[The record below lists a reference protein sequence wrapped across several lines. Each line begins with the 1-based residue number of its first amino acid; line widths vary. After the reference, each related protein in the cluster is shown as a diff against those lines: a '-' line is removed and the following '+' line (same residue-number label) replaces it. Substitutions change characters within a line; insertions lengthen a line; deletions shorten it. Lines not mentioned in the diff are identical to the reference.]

1 MIVCLLNPNQQ
12 LQINNFQKDFIQTNC
27 HFCKKI
33 LKNYQNMI
41 LLNSLKNFSTDF
53 SSIDLKS
60 ISNSIKN
67 ITIYEPEIKPFS
79 SDFSIPFYN
88 QKSKFEFSL
97 SSKIELTFDD
107 KIHFFDFPLV
117 FFNLKDGS
125 KDKFLELNK
134 KIGTNIFPLNIKVFR
149 IGKCLCQNNSFVL
162 EDSVWKKLK

>member
-1 MIVCLLNPNQQ
+1 MVVILLNPNQQ
-12 LQINNFQKDFIQTNC
+12 LLLNNFQSDFIRLNFNYCT
-27 HFCKKI
+27 KI
-33 LKNYQNMI
+33 LKNYQTMI
-41 LLNSLKNFSTDF
+41 PLNFFNDIPDF
-53 SSIDLKS
+53 PELKS

-67 ITIYEPEIKPFS
+67 IIIYEPEIKPFS

-125 KDKFLELNK
+125 KGKFLELNK
-134 KIGTNIFPLNIKVFR
+134 KIGTNIFPINIKVFR
-149 IGKCLCQNNSFVL
+149 IGKCLCQNNSFIL
-162 EDSVWKKLK
+162 EDSLWKKLK

>member
-1 MIVCLLNPNQQ
+1 MVVILLNPNQQ
-12 LQINNFQKDFIQTNC
+12 LLLNNFQSDFIRLNFDYCT
-27 HFCKKI
+27 KI
-33 LKNYQNMI
+33 LKNYQTMI
-41 LLNSLKNFSTDF
+41 PLNFFNDIPDF
-53 SSIDLKS
+53 PELKS

-67 ITIYEPEIKPFS
+67 IIIYEPEIKPFS

-107 KIHFFDFPLV
+107 KTHFFDFPLV

-125 KDKFLELNK
+125 KGKFLELNK

-149 IGKCLCQNNSFVL
+149 IGKCLCQNNSFIL
-162 EDSVWKKLK
+162 EDFLWKKLK

>member
-1 MIVCLLNPNQQ
+1 MVVILLNPNQQ
-12 LQINNFQKDFIQTNC
+12 LLLNNFQSDFIRLNFDYCT
-27 HFCKKI
+27 KI
-33 LKNYQNMI
+33 LKNYQTMI
-41 LLNSLKNFSTDF
+41 PLNFFNDIPDF
-53 SSIDLKS
+53 PELKS

-67 ITIYEPEIKPFS
+67 IIINEPEIKPLS

-88 QKSKFEFSL
+88 QKSKFDFSL

-125 KDKFLELNK
+125 KGEFLELNK

-149 IGKCLCQNNSFVL
+149 IGKCLCQNNSFIL
-162 EDSVWKKLK
+162 EDSLWKKLK

>member
-1 MIVCLLNPNQQ
+1 MVVILLNPNQQ
-12 LQINNFQKDFIQTNC
+12 LLLNNFQSDFIRLNFDYCT
-27 HFCKKI
+27 KI
-33 LKNYQNMI
+33 LKNYQTMI
-41 LLNSLKNFSTDF
+41 PLNFFNDIPDF
-53 SSIDLKS
+53 PELKS

-67 ITIYEPEIKPFS
+67 IIIYEPEIKPFS

-88 QKSKFEFSL
+88 QKSKFDFSL

-125 KDKFLELNK
+125 KGEFLELNK

-149 IGKCLCQNNSFVL
+149 IGKCLCQNNSFIL
-162 EDSVWKKLK
+162 EESLWKKLK

>member
-1 MIVCLLNPNQQ
+1 MVVILLNPNQQ
-12 LQINNFQKDFIQTNC
+12 LLLNNFQSDFIRLNFNYCT
-27 HFCKKI
+27 KI
-33 LKNYQNMI
+33 LKNYQTMI
-41 LLNSLKNFSTDF
+41 PLNFFNDIPDF
-53 SSIDLKS
+53 PELKS

-67 ITIYEPEIKPFS
+67 IIINEPEIKPFS

-88 QKSKFEFSL
+88 QKSKFDFSL

-125 KDKFLELNK
+125 KGNFLELNK

-149 IGKCLCQNNSFVL
+149 IGKCLCQNNSFIL
-162 EDSVWKKLK
+162 EDSLWKKLK

>member
-1 MIVCLLNPNQQ
+1 MVVILLNPNQQ
-12 LQINNFQKDFIQTNC
+12 LLLNNFQSDFIRLNFNYCT
-27 HFCKKI
+27 KI
-33 LKNYQNMI
+33 LKNYQTMI
-41 LLNSLKNFSTDF
+41 PLNFFNDIPDF
-53 SSIDLKS
+53 PELKS

-67 ITIYEPEIKPFS
+67 IIINEPEIKPFS

-125 KDKFLELNK
+125 KGKFLELNK
-134 KIGTNIFPLNIKVFR
+134 KIGTNIFPINIKVFR
-149 IGKCLCQNNSFVL
+149 IGKCLCQNNSFIL
-162 EDSVWKKLK
+162 EDSLWKKLK

>member
-1 MIVCLLNPNQQ
+1 MVVILLNPNQQ
-12 LQINNFQKDFIQTNC
+12 LLLNNFQSDFVRLNFDYCT
-27 HFCKKI
+27 KI
-33 LKNYQNMI
+33 LKNYQTMI
-41 LLNSLKNFSTDF
+41 PLNFFNDIPDF
-53 SSIDLKS
+53 PELKS

-67 ITIYEPEIKPFS
+67 IIIYEPEIKPFS

-88 QKSKFEFSL
+88 QKSKFDFSL

-125 KDKFLELNK
+125 KGKFLELNK

-149 IGKCLCQNNSFVL
+149 IGKCLCQNNSFIL
-162 EDSVWKKLK
+162 EDSLWKKLK

>member
-1 MIVCLLNPNQQ
+1 MVVILLNPNQQ
-12 LQINNFQKDFIQTNC
+12 LLLNNFQSDFIRLNFDYCT
-27 HFCKKI
+27 KI
-33 LKNYQNMI
+33 LKNYQTMI
-41 LLNSLKNFSTDF
+41 PLNFFNDIPDF
-53 SSIDLKS
+53 PELKS

-67 ITIYEPEIKPFS
+67 IIIYEPEIKPFS

-125 KDKFLELNK
+125 KGKFLELNK

-149 IGKCLCQNNSFVL
+149 IGKCLCQNNSFIL
-162 EDSVWKKLK
+162 EDSLWKKLK

>member
-1 MIVCLLNPNQQ
+1 MVVILLNPNQQ
-12 LQINNFQKDFIQTNC
+12 LLLNNFQSDFIRLNFNYCT
-27 HFCKKI
+27 KI
-33 LKNYQNMI
+33 LKNYQTMI
-41 LLNSLKNFSTDF
+41 PLNFFNDIPVFPE
-53 SSIDLKS
+53 LKS

-67 ITIYEPEIKPFS
+67 IIIYEPEIKPFS

-125 KDKFLELNK
+125 KGEFLELNK

-149 IGKCLCQNNSFVL
+149 IGKCLCQNNSFIL
-162 EDSVWKKLK
+162 EDSLWKKLK

>member
-1 MIVCLLNPNQQ
+1 MVVILLNPNQQ
-12 LQINNFQKDFIQTNC
+12 LLLNNFQSDFIRLNFNYCT
-27 HFCKKI
+27 KI
-33 LKNYQNMI
+33 LKNYQTMI
-41 LLNSLKNFSTDF
+41 PLNFFNDIPDF
-53 SSIDLKS
+53 PELKS

-67 ITIYEPEIKPFS
+67 IIIYEPEIKPFS

-88 QKSKFEFSL
+88 QKSKFDFSL

-125 KDKFLELNK
+125 KGEFLELNK

-149 IGKCLCQNNSFVL
+149 IGKCLCQNNSFIL
-162 EDSVWKKLK
+162 EDFLWKKLK

>member
-1 MIVCLLNPNQQ
+1 MVVILLNPNQQ
-12 LQINNFQKDFIQTNC
+12 LLLNNFQSDFIRLNFDYCT
-27 HFCKKI
+27 KI
-33 LKNYQNMI
+33 LKNYQTMI
-41 LLNSLKNFSTDF
+41 PLNLFNAIPDF
-53 SSIDLKS
+53 PELKS

-67 ITIYEPEIKPFS
+67 IIIYEPEIKPFS

-107 KIHFFDFPLV
+107 KTHFFDFPLV

-125 KDKFLELNK
+125 KGKFLEFNK

-149 IGKCLCQNNSFVL
+149 IGKCLCQNNSFIL
-162 EDSVWKKLK
+162 EDSLWKKLK

>member
-1 MIVCLLNPNQQ
+1 MVVILLNPNQQ
-12 LQINNFQKDFIQTNC
+12 LLLNNFQSDFIRLNFDYCT
-27 HFCKKI
+27 KI
-33 LKNYQNMI
+33 LKNYQTMI
-41 LLNSLKNFSTDF
+41 PLNFFNDIPDF
-53 SSIDLKS
+53 PELKS

-67 ITIYEPEIKPFS
+67 IIIYEPEIKPFS

-107 KIHFFDFPLV
+107 KTHFFDFPLV

-125 KDKFLELNK
+125 KGEFLELNK

-149 IGKCLCQNNSFVL
+149 IGKCLCQNNSFIL
-162 EDSVWKKLK
+162 EDSLWKKLK

>member
-1 MIVCLLNPNQQ
+1 MVVILLNPNQQ
-12 LQINNFQKDFIQTNC
+12 LLLNNFQSDFIRLNFNYCT
-27 HFCKKI
+27 KI
-33 LKNYQNMI
+33 LKNYQTMI
-41 LLNSLKNFSTDF
+41 PLNFFNDIPDF
-53 SSIDLKS
+53 PELKS

-67 ITIYEPEIKPFS
+67 IIIYEPEIKPFS

-125 KDKFLELNK
+125 KGKFLELNK

-149 IGKCLCQNNSFVL
+149 IGKCLCQNNSFIL
-162 EDSVWKKLK
+162 EDSLWKKLK

>member
-1 MIVCLLNPNQQ
+1 MVVILLNPNQQ
-12 LQINNFQKDFIQTNC
+12 LLLNNFQSDFIRLNFNYCT
-27 HFCKKI
+27 KI
-33 LKNYQNMI
+33 LKNYQTMI
-41 LLNSLKNFSTDF
+41 PLNFFNAIPDF
-53 SSIDLKS
+53 PELKS

-67 ITIYEPEIKPFS
+67 IIIYEPEIKPFS

-88 QKSKFEFSL
+88 QKSKFDFSL

-125 KDKFLELNK
+125 KGEFLELNK

-149 IGKCLCQNNSFVL
+149 IGKCLCQNNSFIL
-162 EDSVWKKLK
+162 EDSLWKKLK

>member
-1 MIVCLLNPNQQ
+1 MVVILLNPNQQ
-12 LQINNFQKDFIQTNC
+12 LLLNNFQSDFIRLNFDYCT
-27 HFCKKI
+27 KI
-33 LKNYQNMI
+33 LKNYQTMI
-41 LLNSLKNFSTDF
+41 PLNFFNDIPDF
-53 SSIDLKS
+53 PELKS

-67 ITIYEPEIKPFS
+67 IIIYEPEIKPFS

-125 KDKFLELNK
+125 KGEFLELNK

-149 IGKCLCQNNSFVL
+149 IGKCLCQNNSFIL
-162 EDSVWKKLK
+162 EDFLWKKLK

>member
-1 MIVCLLNPNQQ
+1 MVVILLNPNQQ
-12 LQINNFQKDFIQTNC
+12 LLLNNFQSDFIRLNFDYCT
-27 HFCKKI
+27 KI
-33 LKNYQNMI
+33 LKNYQTMI
-41 LLNSLKNFSTDF
+41 PLNFFNDIPDF
-53 SSIDLKS
+53 PELKS

-67 ITIYEPEIKPFS
+67 IIINEPEIKPFS

-97 SSKIELTFDD
+97 ASKIELTFDD

-125 KDKFLELNK
+125 KGEFLELNK

-149 IGKCLCQNNSFVL
+149 IGKCLCQNNSFIL
-162 EDSVWKKLK
+162 EDSLWKKLK

>member
-1 MIVCLLNPNQQ
+1 MVVILLNPNQQ
-12 LQINNFQKDFIQTNC
+12 LLLNNFQSDFIRLNFNYCT
-27 HFCKKI
+27 KI
-33 LKNYQNMI
+33 LKNYQTMI
-41 LLNSLKNFSTDF
+41 PLNFFNDIPDF
-53 SSIDLKS
+53 PELKS

-67 ITIYEPEIKPFS
+67 IIIYEPEIKPFS

-88 QKSKFEFSL
+88 QKSKFDFSL

-125 KDKFLELNK
+125 KGEFLELNK

-149 IGKCLCQNNSFVL
+149 IGKCLCQNNSFIL
-162 EDSVWKKLK
+162 EDSLWKKLK

>member
-1 MIVCLLNPNQQ
+1 MVVILLNPNQQ
-12 LQINNFQKDFIQTNC
+12 LLLNNFQSDFIRLNFDYCT
-27 HFCKKI
+27 KI
-33 LKNYQNMI
+33 LKNYQTMI
-41 LLNSLKNFSTDF
+41 PLNFFNDIPDF
-53 SSIDLKS
+53 PELKS

-67 ITIYEPEIKPFS
+67 IIIYEPEIKPFS

-117 FFNLKDGS
+117 FFNLKNGS
-125 KDKFLELNK
+125 KGEFLELNK

-149 IGKCLCQNNSFVL
+149 IGKCLCQNNSFIL
-162 EDSVWKKLK
+162 EDSLWKKLK

>member
-1 MIVCLLNPNQQ
+1 MVVILLNPNQQ
-12 LQINNFQKDFIQTNC
+12 LLLNNFQSDFIRLNFD
-27 HFCKKI
+27 FCTKI
-33 LKNYQNMI
+33 LKNYQIMI
-41 LLNSLKNFSTDF
+41 PLNFFNDIPDF
-53 SSIDLKS
+53 PELKS

-67 ITIYEPEIKPFS
+67 IIINEPEIKPFS

-97 SSKIELTFDD
+97 ASKIELTFDD

-125 KDKFLELNK
+125 KGEFLELNK

-149 IGKCLCQNNSFVL
+149 IGKCLCQNNSFIL
-162 EDSVWKKLK
+162 EDSL

>member
-1 MIVCLLNPNQQ
+1 MVVILLNPNQQ
-12 LQINNFQKDFIQTNC
+12 LLLNNFQSDFIRLNFDYCT
-27 HFCKKI
+27 KI
-33 LKNYQNMI
+33 LKNYQTMI
-41 LLNSLKNFSTDF
+41 PLNFFNDIPDF
-53 SSIDLKS
+53 PELKS

-67 ITIYEPEIKPFS
+67 IIINEPEIKPFS

-88 QKSKFEFSL
+88 QKSKFDFSL

-125 KDKFLELNK
+125 KGNFLELNK

-149 IGKCLCQNNSFVL
+149 IGKCLCQNNSFIL
-162 EDSVWKKLK
+162 EDSLWKKLK

>member
-1 MIVCLLNPNQQ
+1 MVVILLNPNQQ
-12 LQINNFQKDFIQTNC
+12 LLLNNFQSDFIRLNFDYCT
-27 HFCKKI
+27 KI
-33 LKNYQNMI
+33 LKNYQTMI
-41 LLNSLKNFSTDF
+41 PLNFFNDIPDF
-53 SSIDLKS
+53 PELKS

-67 ITIYEPEIKPFS
+67 IIINEPEIKPFS

-88 QKSKFEFSL
+88 QKSKFDFSL

-125 KDKFLELNK
+125 KGNFLELKK

-149 IGKCLCQNNSFVL
+149 IGKCLCQNNSFIL
-162 EDSVWKKLK
+162 EDSLWKKLK

>member
-1 MIVCLLNPNQQ
+1 MVVILLNPNQQ
-12 LQINNFQKDFIQTNC
+12 LLLNNFQSDFIRLNFDYCT
-27 HFCKKI
+27 KI
-33 LKNYQNMI
+33 LKNYQTI
-41 LLNSLKNFSTDF
+41 IPLNFFNDIPNFPE
-53 SSIDLKS
+53 LKS

-67 ITIYEPEIKPFS
+67 IIINEPEIKPFS

-97 SSKIELTFDD
+97 ASKIELTFDD

-125 KDKFLELNK
+125 KGEFLELNK

-149 IGKCLCQNNSFVL
+149 IGKCLCQNNSFIL
-162 EDSVWKKLK
+162 EESLWKKLK

>member
-1 MIVCLLNPNQQ
+1 MVVILLNPNQQ
-12 LQINNFQKDFIQTNC
+12 LLLNNFQSDFIRLNFDYCT
-27 HFCKKI
+27 KI
-33 LKNYQNMI
+33 LKNYQTMI
-41 LLNSLKNFSTDF
+41 PLNFFNDIPDF
-53 SSIDLKS
+53 PELKS

-67 ITIYEPEIKPFS
+67 IIIYEPEIKPFS

-117 FFNLKDGS
+117 FFNLNDGS
-125 KDKFLELNK
+125 KGEFLKKKK

-149 IGKCLCQNNSFVL
+149 IGKCLCQNNSFIL
-162 EDSVWKKLK
+162 EDSLWKKLK

>member
-1 MIVCLLNPNQQ
+1 MVVILLNPNQQ
-12 LQINNFQKDFIQTNC
+12 LLLNNFQSEFIRLNFDYCT
-27 HFCKKI
+27 KI
-33 LKNYQNMI
+33 LKNYQTMI
-41 LLNSLKNFSTDF
+41 PLNFFNDIPYFPE
-53 SSIDLKS
+53 LKS

-67 ITIYEPEIKPFS
+67 IIIYEPEIKPFS

-88 QKSKFEFSL
+88 QKSKFDFSL

-125 KDKFLELNK
+125 KGKFLELNK

-149 IGKCLCQNNSFVL
+149 IGKCLCQNNSFIL
-162 EDSVWKKLK
+162 EDSLWKKLK